1 MRTLIVNANIITGD
15 GKTVLENHSL
25 ILEDELIADISNF
38 SYRYF
43 SNAER
48 TIDARGGF
56 VIPGIINHHTHGITT
71 GPLYDGIAQV
81 PLPLAR
87 VNENLNRHMLE
98 GTTTVVNVDGL
109 VNMKEVE
116 EANSLTPINVK
127 TCTTHTPSHLKAAKF
142 LDLGGLSPD
151 HMLTARQMIE
161 EGAIGIGEA
170 GAVIDPRQFAFFVI
184 PNVVLQETGVH
195 ISVEEAEILRKS
207 LAASPP
213 DEKSANELMA
223 RRGITSAKTLRK
235 IVQKGE
241 EYAKLSVE
249 ASREGVQTAKEL
261 GVPYLMHNAPQT
273 TSLILEFA
281 EDLKNLL
288 IACHSNFLYKP
299 GEAIR
304 VAREVKKQGGWIEI
318 HTGDFF
324 RAQIY
329 FSNHATTL
337 ALLAEGLVDM
347 ISTDIIGFFWDPIP
361 QILEYVINQKVIDL
375 PKAIALATGDVPKPL
390 PGIAPNRGIIE
401 QGRIADIAILN
412 ASRLSSVETVI
423 VGGQVVVSDGKLV
436 C

>member
-1 MRTLIVNANIITGD
+1 
-15 GKTVLENHSL
+15 
-25 ILEDELIADISNF
+25 
-38 SYRYF
+38 
-43 SNAER
+43 
-48 TIDARGGF
+48 
-56 VIPGIINHHTHGITT
+56 
-71 GPLYDGIAQV
+71 
-81 PLPLAR
+81 
-87 VNENLNRHMLE
+87 
-98 GTTTVVNVDGL
+98 
-109 VNMKEVE
+109 
-116 EANSLTPINVK
+116 
-127 TCTTHTPSHLKAAKF
+127 
-142 LDLGGLSPD
+142 
-151 HMLTARQMIE
+151 MIE

-170 GAVIDPRQFAFFVI
+170 GSVIDPRQFAFFVI

-281 EDLKNLL
+281 GDLKNLL

-304 VAREVKKQGGWIEI
+304 VAKEVKKQGGWIEI

-329 FSNHATTL
+329 FSDHATTL

-375 PKAIALATGDVPKPL
+375 PKAIALATGNVPKPL
-390 PGIAPNRGIIE
+390 PGIAPNSGIIE
-401 QGRIADIAILN
+401 QGRIADIVILN

-423 VGGQVVVSDGKLV
+423 VGGQVAVSDGKLV